1 MAEEFTHLTENGVH
15 MVEVGGKPDQKRR
28 AIASGSIFLDKNT
41 INLIQNEE
49 IKQGNV
55 LTTDQI
61 AGFEAVKNT
70 SSIIPLCHPLAL
82 TGIELDFEVKED
94 EIIATCAVNTLGK
107 TGVEMEA
114 ITGVSVALLTVWD
127 MVKAVEK
134 DDDGQYPDTRISD
147 IKVIKKDKIS
157 MPQTGAGLVRYFDEE
172 SLGPKLSPEHV
183 IVATVIIAILCFV
196 LRYSA

>member
-1 MAEEFTHLTENGVH
+1 MRSRYYGRWIYTFNWKWSAHGWSWGETWSKKKSHCKWQH
-15 MVEVGGKPDQKRR
+15 
-28 AIASGSIFLDKNT
+28 FLDKNT

-49 IKQGNV
+49 IKKGNV
-55 LTTDQI
+55 LTTAQI
-61 AGFEAVKNT
+61 AGIQAVKNT

-134 DDDGQYPDTRISD
+134 DEDGQYPDTRISD
-147 IKVIKKDKIS
+147 IKVIKKEKI
-157 MPQTGAGLVRYFDEE
+157 
-172 SLGPKLSPEHV
+172 
-183 IVATVIIAILCFV
+183 
-196 LRYSA
+196 

>member
-1 MAEEFTHLTENGVH
+1 MADEFTHLTDSGVH
-15 MVEVGGKPDQKRR
+15 MVEVGAKPDQKRR

-49 IKQGNV
+49 IKKGNV
-55 LTTDQI
+55 LTTAQI
-61 AGFEAVKNT
+61 AGIQAVKGT

-82 TGIELDFEVKED
+82 TGIELDFEVKDD

-134 DDDGQYPDTRISD
+134 DEDGQYPDTRISD
-147 IKVIKKDKIS
+147 IKIS

-183 IVATVIIAILCFV
+183 IVATVILAILCFV